1 LLLVD
6 TNVLLD
12 VVTNDR
18 TWARWSQ
25 AQLDAAVAMDTAV
38 VNAVIYAELSLAFD
52 RIEDLEAQLS
62 RTGLRVE
69 SIPREALFLAAK
81 VFLQYRRRGGS
92 KGGVL
97 PDFFI
102 GAHSAVMDIP
112 LLTRDTS
119 RYRTYFPNVRLISP
133 APGRLA

>member
-1 LLLVD
+1 MLLVD

-18 TWARWSQ
+18 TWAGWSQ

-69 SIPREALFLAAK
+69 AIPREALFLAAK
-81 VFLQYRRRGGS
+81 VFLQYRRKGGS
-92 KGGVL
+92 KGGGL

-102 GAHSAVMDIP
+102 GAHAAVQDIP
-112 LLTRDTS
+112 LLTRDTG
-119 RYRTYFPNVRLISP
+119 RYRTYFPGVRLISP
-133 APGRLA
+133 ASDAR

>member
-25 AQLDAAVAMDTAV
+25 ALLDAAVAMDTAV

-62 RTGLRVE
+62 RTGIRVE

-102 GAHSAVMDIP
+102 GAHAAVMDIP

>member
-6 TNVLLD
+6 SNVLLD

-25 AQLDAAVAMDTAV
+25 AQLDAAMAMDTAV

-102 GAHSAVMDIP
+102 GAHAAVMDIP

-119 RYRTYFPNVRLISP
+119 RYRTYFPSVRLISP

>member
-18 TWARWSQ
+18 TWAGWSQ
-25 AQLDAAVAMDTAV
+25 AQLDAAVATDTAV

-62 RTGLRVE
+62 KTGLRLE
-69 SIPREALFLAAK
+69 AIPREALFLAAK
-81 VFLQYRRRGGS
+81 VFLQYRRQGGS

-102 GAHSAVMDIP
+102 GAHAAVLDIS

-119 RYRTYFPNVRLISP
+119 RYRTYFPGVRLISP
-133 APGRLA
+133 APGP

>member
-18 TWARWSQ
+18 TWAGWSQ
-25 AQLDAAVAMDTAV
+25 ARLDAAVATDTVV

-52 RIEDLEAQLS
+52 RIEDVEAQLS

-69 SIPREALFLAAK
+69 AIPREALFLAAK
-81 VFLQYRRRGGS
+81 VFLQYRRKGGS
-92 KGGVL
+92 KGGLL

-102 GAHSAVMDIP
+102 GAHAAVSDIP

-119 RYRTYFPNVRLISP
+119 RYRTCFPSVRLISP
-133 APGRLA
+133 ASGLTA